1 MLMFKSLLLVVV
13 ASFASSAYAGP
24 QADAL
29 GTCLAE
35 NTTGKDRKDLAR
47 WLFAGMAAHPEIR
60 RLSAVSDKDRQ
71 EASKTMAAQFTKLLS
86 ESCPTQAK
94 TAMQTE
100 GSAAMQTAFGT
111 LGQLAMQELMSNR
124 EVNAAMS
131 EFEQFVDQKKV
142 QSAIGAR

>member
-1 MLMFKSLLLVVV
+1 
-13 ASFASSAYAGP
+13 
-24 QADAL
+24 
-29 GTCLAE
+29 
-35 NTTGKDRKDLAR
+35 
-47 WLFAGMAAHPEIR
+47 
-60 RLSAVSDKDRQ
+60 
-71 EASKTMAAQFTKLLS
+71 MAAQFTKLLS

-94 TAMQTE
+94 TAMQAE